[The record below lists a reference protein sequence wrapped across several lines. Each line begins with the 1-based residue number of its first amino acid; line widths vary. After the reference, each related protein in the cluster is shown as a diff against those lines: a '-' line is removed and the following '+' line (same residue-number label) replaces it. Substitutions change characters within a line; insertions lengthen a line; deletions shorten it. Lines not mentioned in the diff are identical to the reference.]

1 MQKKFTVELLSF
13 KKIAIIEN
21 SWNQEDYKALLE
33 MMGIEEEDLKGMP
46 IEELREMCKMSLS
59 DFEAHE
65 SANFLMHHIFK
76 DAVTDGKIDQLCHQ
90 MAEEKMWELYPDLS
104 FHQALFKSYALLREA
119 YNGIFPKPTGVQL
132 RVKITAAST
141 EDLSLFDDSLYP
153 SLVRLL
159 ASGMSSD
166 AILNRL
172 YEDQL
177 RGTNFLDAE
186 NILWDLKELSRD
198 GLTLEYELISSEFW
212 LLGLEDVETFEA
224 HTHPDIPSSDAE
236 ED

>member
-1 MQKKFTVELLSF
+1 MQKNFTVSILSF
-13 KKIAIIEN
+13 KKISKIEN
-21 SWNQEDYKALLE
+21 SWVAGDYKALLD
-33 MMGIEEEDLKGMP
+33 MMGIEEDDLKGMP
-46 IEELREMCKMSLS
+46 LEELREMCKMSLS

-90 MAEEKMWELYPDLS
+90 MAEEKMWELYPDLF
-104 FHQALFKSYALLREA
+104 FHRALFTAYALLREA
-119 YNGIFPKPTGVQL
+119 YNGIFPKPTGLQI
-132 RVKITAAST
+132 RIKITATSK
-141 EDLSLFDDSLYP
+141 EDLAIFDDSLSP

-159 ASGMSSD
+159 ATGMSSD

-177 RGTNFLDAE
+177 SGTDFLDAE

-198 GLTLEYELISSEFW
+198 DLNLEYELISSEFW
-212 LLGLEDVETFEA
+212 LLGLEDIETFEGK
-224 HTHPDIPSSDAE
+224 THPDMPSTDNE